1 MKETDMN
8 QVSISRSKQL
18 VAVAEN
24 LGRVKIFVY
33 PAYLP
38 R

>member
-1 MKETDMN
+1 MN
-8 QVSISRSKQL
+8 QVSISNNKQI

-24 LGRVKIFVY
+24 LGRVKLFSY